1 METFWPGQCR
11 GRAVAVTKTDGTGL
25 LVALPEPAY
34 GEDMDTVNDKG
45 KDPYAQ
51 ENIDTGEVSPEQ
63 LKKWRDEGGASHT
76 RPGQD
81 EDPGTAT
88 N

>member
-1 METFWPGQCR
+1 
-11 GRAVAVTKTDGTGL
+11 
-25 LVALPEPAY
+25 
-34 GEDMDTVNDKG
+34 MDTVNDKG
-45 KDPYAQ
+45 KDPYAP

-63 LKKWRDEGGASHT
+63 LKKWRDEGGASHI